1 MRHEVDRSAM
11 IRLFEEIREAF
22 PQLSMR
28 LDHDPANVDLN
39 MDIPEQPGLTFDM
52 NLNLQG
58 DELHLTAGAFW
69 LEWFPCTRPDVV
81 QAYREAVHGL
91 LSGMYRIRER
101 HRGRRPFKAELQKP
115 DQGGW
120 QTIGTWYGWAWP
132 FPRRSVEKIVQNVT
146 SSSSST

>member
-1 MRHEVDRSAM
+1 MRKEVDRSAM
-11 IRLFEEIREAF
+11 IRLFEEIRDAF

-28 LDHDPANVDLN
+28 LDHDPPNVDLN

-58 DELHLTAGAFW
+58 DELHLNAGAFW

-81 QAYREAVHGL
+81 QAYRETVHGL
-91 LSGMYRIRER
+91 LSGIYRIRER
-101 HRGRRPFKAELQKP
+101 HRGGRPFKAELQKP

-120 QTIGTWYGWAWP
+120 QTIGTWNGWAWP

-146 SSSSST
+146 PSSSRT